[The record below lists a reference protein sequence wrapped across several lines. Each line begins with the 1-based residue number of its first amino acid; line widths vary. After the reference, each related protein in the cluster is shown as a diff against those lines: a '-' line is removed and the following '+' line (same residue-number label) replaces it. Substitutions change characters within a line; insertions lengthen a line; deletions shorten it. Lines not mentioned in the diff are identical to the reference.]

1 MALAQSKI
9 DYILDLESQS
19 EKSAEKGDV
28 EIDFEGV
35 DEKDKKLFE
44 DELEE
49 EKQKQNK
56 EPNN

>member
-1 MALAQSKI
+1 MVLAQSKI

-19 EKSAEKGDV
+19 EKSIEKEDV

-49 EKQKQNK
+49 EKEKQNK